1 MLDKSSELIRTPDFL
16 STRLPFFYF
25 GGGQMRTDV
34 YILGAKFMHKLGRA
48 VSRLEELGEEIRR
61 HFCRAKD
68 R

>member
-1 MLDKSSELIRTPDFL
+1 
-16 STRLPFFYF
+16 
-25 GGGQMRTDV
+25 MRTDV